1 MSVKG
6 SVKVKKGDAKKR
18 EFLAK
23 PSNPENVVTVNFVE
37 DGLTALGWTWY
48 RGETLS
54 VEKGTPEWELTQ
66 YERPDG
72 EVISWLEL
80 DEDEQVE
87 RWGDRF
93 FRPGKWSGKGFD
105 LDDPELTEEQ
115 KATLR
120 AIEAAE
126 KGEAPKKV
134 PARKRGPAR
143 PPRGATVV
151 AD

>member
-1 MSVKG
+1 MSVK
-6 SVKVKKGDAKKR
+6 KEQKKR

-23 PSNPENVVTVNFVE
+23 PSKAENVVTINFVE
-37 DGLTALGWTWY
+37 DGMTALGWSWY
-48 RGETLS
+48 RGETLT
-54 VEKGTPEWELTQ
+54 VEKGTEEWDRTLFENA
-66 YERPDG
+66 DG
-72 EVISWLEL
+72 DMVSWLEL
-80 DEDEQVE
+80 DEDEQIE

-120 AIEAAE
+120 AVQAAE
-126 KGEAPKKV
+126 AGERVKKV
-134 PARKRGPAR
+134 PARKRAAAR

-151 AD
+151 ASD